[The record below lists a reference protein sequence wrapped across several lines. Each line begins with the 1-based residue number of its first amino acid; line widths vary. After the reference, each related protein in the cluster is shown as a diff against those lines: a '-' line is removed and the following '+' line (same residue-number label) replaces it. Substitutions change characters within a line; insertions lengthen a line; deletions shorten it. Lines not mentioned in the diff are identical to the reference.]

1 MEMHGVSPISVLRSS
16 RIKWRIGRITFW
28 MNRFRSLPRA
38 NSLFQDVEPGTVLSR
53 PLFGHKLFCDV
64 SREGP
69 QRLLFLEGERH
80 VPEARLLLGLLKRG
94 FRVVDVG
101 ANIGYY
107 VLLFSK
113 GIGTEGNV
121 IAIEPSPENL
131 PELLLNVER
140 NSLGNNVSIIARAV
154 GSTTDVVGLKKGI
167 NSGVTSGGNAAYSV
181 QIDKL
186 DNLINDR
193 VDFIKI
199 DVEGFES
206 FVLKGAADII
216 LKWRPF
222 LFVELHPV
230 EVRQHGISIIDV
242 VQQLQRLYS
251 KIELYEIPK
260 QNGLLESVF
269 RRYFGIGP
277 MREVNDVHEYV
288 SQVAFQDS
296 ARPFWAVCRP
306 EFCVGMNQI

>member
-1 MEMHGVSPISVLRSS
+1 
-16 RIKWRIGRITFW
+16 

-38 NSLFQDVEPGTVLSR
+38 NSLFQDVEAGTVLSR

-69 QRLLFLEGERH
+69 QRLLFLEGERYI
-80 VPEARLLLGLLKRG
+80 PEARLLLGLLKQG

-113 GIGTEGNV
+113 GIGTEGNI

-131 PELLLNVER
+131 PELRLNLER
-140 NSLGNNVSIIARAV
+140 NSLRNNVSIIATAV
-154 GSTTDVVGLKKGI
+154 GSATGVVGLKEGI
-167 NSGVTSGGNAAYSV
+167 NSGVTSGGSAAYSV
-181 QIDKL
+181 QIDTL
-186 DNLINDR
+186 DNLIKDR

-206 FVLKGAADII
+206 FVLKGAKDII
-216 LKWRPF
+216 SKWRPG

-230 EVRQHGISIIDV
+230 EIRQHGISIIDV
-242 VQQLQRLYS
+242 VKQLQRLYR
-251 KIELYEIPK
+251 KIELYELPTK
-260 QNGLLESVF
+260 GGLFQSVL
-269 RRYFGIGP
+269 RRYFGIGL
-277 MREVNDVHEYV
+277 MSKVNDVDEYV
-288 SQVAFQDS
+288 SQVAFQDF
-296 ARPFWAVCRP
+296 AKPFWAVCRP
-306 EFCVGMNQI
+306 EFCCGVNRVGT